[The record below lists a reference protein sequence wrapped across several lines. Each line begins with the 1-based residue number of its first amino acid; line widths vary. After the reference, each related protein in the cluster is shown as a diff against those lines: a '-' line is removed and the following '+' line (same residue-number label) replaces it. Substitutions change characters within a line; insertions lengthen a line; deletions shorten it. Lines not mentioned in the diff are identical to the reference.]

1 MEGSSI
7 GEAQRTELSG
17 KAKERSSSYS
27 GPVTEHDRSARPAF
41 AEPDDDDLRW
51 NVARLPG
58 RLPEATYL
66 VVANAAQFRLLVD
79 VVADEQGHSLTGVS
93 REQLPA
99 LLSDRV
105 PEALYAD
112 LEPVLDARL
121 GQLVAWGT
129 FESWQ
134 EEARTDEDFLRNRE
148 RFQLTERGAA
158 VNRLARDVE
167 GQDRATSSTAVLAP
181 PILATQSALVLE
193 ALADQ
198 RYADAAATLALVQ
211 TTLADMAKTAS
222 VWQSRLAATIG
233 GVPDEDKVRRLR
245 QTVTDYVDMWGAG
258 VDVHS
263 AAISDSARR
272 LLDSDLETWRHLA
285 VHRLPAETTADAI
298 AAVADE
304 IHDAIRTLD
313 VWFTGPH
320 SQAWR
325 LRRQIRDAVV
335 PLVRSHRTLLAI
347 GGTVSRRAELLDL
360 ISRIDQAATD
370 RGAWD
375 IWCRATG
382 LFAARH
388 LGLETEAVAS
398 PADTSFWAADPAPVE
413 RRLRTSGPR
422 ALAGR
427 SPLIPDTARQ
437 RAAARAR
444 AVRDRVRTAAA
455 EQALAARSGMALS
468 TWSALDEDE
477 ADLLLDLLATARIV
491 PGTDWTTR
499 VAASRDGRW
508 EAHFSRVEPR
518 RSAIIRMPSGRLV
531 VEDCIVEV
539 VS

>member
-1 MEGSSI
+1 MHSVD
-7 GEAQRTELSG
+7 
-17 KAKERSSSYS
+17 
-27 GPVTEHDRSARPAF
+27 PDARPGL
-41 AEPDDDDLRW
+41 AEPEDGDLRW
-51 NVARLPG
+51 RVARLPG

-66 VVANAAQFRLLVD
+66 VVANAAQFRLIVD

-99 LLSDRV
+99 LLADRLPETLYSD
-105 PEALYAD
+105 LD
-112 LEPVLDARL
+112 PVLDARL
-121 GQLVAWGT
+121 RQLVAWGT

-134 EEARTDEDFLRNRE
+134 DEAHTDEDFLRNRE

-158 VNRLARDVE
+158 VNRLARAVE
-167 GQDRATSSTAVLAP
+167 AQDRSTSSTAVLAP
-181 PILATQSALVLE
+181 PILATQT
-193 ALADQ
+193 ALALDALDAQ
-198 RYADAAATLALVQ
+198 KYADAAATLALVQ
-211 TTLADMAKTAS
+211 TTLADMAQTAS

-263 AAISDSARR
+263 ASISGSARR
-272 LLDSDLETWRHLA
+272 LLDSDDETWRRLA
-285 VHRLPAETTADAI
+285 VHRLPADATDEAI
-298 AAVADE
+298 ATVAEE
-304 IHDAIRTLD
+304 IHAALRTLD
-313 VWFTGPH
+313 VWFTGPQ
-320 SQAWR
+320 SQARR

-360 ISRIDQAATD
+360 ISRIDRAPTD
-370 RGAWD
+370 IDAWD

-382 LFAARH
+382 LFAGRH
-388 LGLETEAVAS
+388 LGLETEEVAN
-398 PADTSFWAADPAPVE
+398 PADTSFWEAHPAPVE

-422 ALAGR
+422 ALSGR
-427 SPLIPDTARQ
+427 SPLIPDTSRH
-437 RAAARAR
+437 RAEARAR
-444 AVRDRVRTAAA
+444 AARDRVRTAAA
-455 EQALAARSGMALS
+455 EQALAARSGTPLS
-468 TWSALDEDE
+468 SWSELDEDL

-508 EAHFSRVEPR
+508 EARFSRVDPR
-518 RSAIIRMPSGRLV
+518 RSAVVRMPTGRLI

>member
-1 MEGSSI
+1 MPSVDP
-7 GEAQRTELSG
+7 Q
-17 KAKERSSSYS
+17 
-27 GPVTEHDRSARPAF
+27 ARPDF
-41 AEPDDDDLRW
+41 AAPDHDDLRW
-51 NVARLPG
+51 SVARLPG

-66 VVANAAQFRLLVD
+66 VVANAAQFRLIVN
-79 VVADEQGHSLTGVS
+79 VVADEQSHSLTGVS

-99 LLSDRV
+99 LLAGRLPD
-105 PEALYAD
+105 ALYAD

-121 GQLVAWGT
+121 RQLVAWGT

-134 EEARTDEDFLRNRE
+134 DEARTDEDFLLNRE

-158 VNRLARDVE
+158 VNRLAQAVE
-167 GQDRATSSTAVLAP
+167 GQDGATSSTAVLAP
-181 PILATQSALVLE
+181 PILATQT
-193 ALADQ
+193 ALAVDALAAQ
-198 RYADAAATLALVQ
+198 RYADAAATVALVQ
-211 TTLADMAKTAS
+211 TTLADMAQTAS

-233 GVPDEDKVRRLR
+233 GIPDEDKVHRLR

-263 AAISDSARR
+263 ASISDSARL
-272 LLDSDLETWRHLA
+272 LLDSSTETWRRLA
-285 VHRLPAETTADAI
+285 VHRLPVDAADEAI
-298 AAVADE
+298 AAVAEE
-304 IHDAIRTLD
+304 IHDAIGVLE
-313 VWFTGPH
+313 VWFSGPH
-320 SQAWR
+320 SQARR

-360 ISRIDQAATD
+360 ISQIDRAPTD
-370 RGAWD
+370 RDAWD
-375 IWCRATG
+375 IWCRTTG
-382 LFAARH
+382 LFGARH
-388 LGLETEAVAS
+388 LGLETEEVS
-398 PADTSFWAADPAPVE
+398 NPADTSFWAADPAPVE

-427 SPLIPDTARQ
+427 SPLIPDTTRQ

-444 AVRDRVRTAAA
+444 AARDRVRTAAA
-455 EQALAARSGMALS
+455 EQALAARSGTALS
-468 TWSALDEDE
+468 TWSGLDEDQ

-491 PGTDWTTR
+491 AGTDWTTR

-508 EAHFSRVEPR
+508 EARFSRVEPR
-518 RSAIIRMPSGRLV
+518 GSAVVQMPSGRLV